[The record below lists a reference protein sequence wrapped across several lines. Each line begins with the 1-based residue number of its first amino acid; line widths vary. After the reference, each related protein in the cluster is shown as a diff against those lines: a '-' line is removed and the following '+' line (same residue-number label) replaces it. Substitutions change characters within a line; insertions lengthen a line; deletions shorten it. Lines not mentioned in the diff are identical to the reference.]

1 MTGQTSSARRI
12 GPLLATMLVAGNM
25 IGSGVFL
32 LPATLAAIGSS
43 TIIGWV
49 IASAG
54 AMLLAGVFAL
64 LAILKPTPDGLVDY
78 PAKALHPFFGFAN
91 WFLYWLSCWVGSP
104 AIALAATGY
113 LSFFFPA
120 LRDPVL
126 SVWTTIGVIWLMT
139 LANIIGARTVAR
151 LGGMTLVI
159 GLAPIA
165 VATVL
170 GLLAF
175 DAETFAAGW
184 NVTGK
189 PLIQAV
195 GGSLAPIFW
204 AFLGLESAT
213 VAAAVVRD
221 PERNVARAA
230 LGGVGL
236 AAVIYIAASVAL
248 MGAIPVAVLARSSA
262 PFADT
267 IQILAGSAVASVIA
281 ACALLKAAGT
291 MGGWLL
297 LAAETSRSGAVA
309 GFLPGFLSSR
319 DPARTPVRDLLV
331 VALLMSVVIASSMSP
346 TLGRQFGVLINIAVN
361 LSMVMFALCA
371 LALAPMAGAIA
382 DPGRR
387 LAARLM
393 ALGGAAFSVWVVAAS
408 DPTMLAPSL
417 WAFAATVPLYGL
429 IVLAKRVSGT
439 GKAVPR
445 DS

>member
-1 MTGQTSSARRI
+1 MTDTASAARRI
-12 GPLLATMLVAGNM
+12 GPLLATLLVAGNM

-64 LAILKPTPDGLVDY
+64 LATLKPTPDGIVDY
-78 PAKALHPFFGFAN
+78 PAQGLHPFFGFAN
-91 WFLYWLSCWVGSP
+91 WLLYWLSCWVGSP
-104 AIALAATGY
+104 AIALAVTGY

-120 LRDPVL
+120 LADPVM

-139 LANIIGARTVAR
+139 LANVIGARTVAR
-151 LGGMTLVI
+151 LGGLTLVI

-175 DAETFAAGW
+175 DPATFAAGW

-189 PLIQAV
+189 PLTQAV

-213 VAAAVVRD
+213 IAAAVVRD
-221 PERNVARAA
+221 PQKNVARAA

-236 AAVIYIAASVAL
+236 AAVVYMAASVAM
-248 MGAIPVAVLARSSA
+248 MGAIPIAVLAKSPA
-262 PFADT
+262 PFADA
-267 IQILAGSAVASVIA
+267 IRILAGPTVASVIA
-281 ACALLKAAGT
+281 VCALLKAAGS

-297 LAAETSRSGAVA
+297 LTAESARSGAAA
-309 GFLPGFLSSR
+309 GFLPKAFSSP
-319 DPARTPVRDLLV
+319 DPARAPVRDLLLS
-331 VALLMSVVIASSMSP
+331 AGLMSIVIASSMSP
-346 TLGRQFGVLINIAVN
+346 TLGKQFGLLINIAVN
-361 LSMVMFALCA
+361 LSMAMYALCA
-371 LALAPMAGAIA
+371 LSLIRFAGVIPHPGQRLGARVMAI
-382 DPGRR
+382 
-387 LAARLM
+387 
-393 ALGGAAFSVWVVAAS
+393 GGAAFSVWVVAAS
-408 DPTMLAPSL
+408 DPSMLAPSL
-417 WAFAATVPLYGL
+417 WAFAATVPLYGVVML
-429 IVLAKRVSGT
+429 VRRLKGLKGT
-439 GKAVPR
+439 G
-445 DS
+445 

>member
-1 MTGQTSSARRI
+1 MTDTAPAARRI
-12 GPLLATMLVAGNM
+12 GPWLATVLVAGNM

-64 LAILKPTPDGLVDY
+64 LATLRPTPDGIVDY
-78 PAKALHPFFGFAN
+78 PAQGLHPFFGFAN
-91 WFLYWLSCWVGSP
+91 WLLYWLSCWVGSP
-104 AIALAATGY
+104 AIALAVTGY
-113 LSFFFPA
+113 LTFFFPV
-120 LRDPVL
+120 LSDPLV

-139 LANIIGARTVAR
+139 LANVIGARTVAR

-159 GLAPIA
+159 GLAPIV

-175 DAETFAAGW
+175 DPATFAAGW

-189 PLIQAV
+189 PLTQAV

-221 PERNVARAA
+221 PRRNVARAA

-248 MGAIPVAVLARSSA
+248 LGAIPAATLAASPA
-262 PFADT
+262 PFADA
-267 IQILAGSAVASVIA
+267 IRILAGPTVASVIA
-281 ACALLKAAGT
+281 VCALLKAAGT

-297 LAAETSRSGAVA
+297 LTAESARSGAA
-309 GFLPGFLSSR
+309 SGFLPRVLSAR
-319 DPARTPVRDLLV
+319 DPSRAPIRDLILS
-331 VALLMSVVIASSMSP
+331 AGLMSLVIASSMSP
-346 TLGRQFGVLINIAVN
+346 TLGKQFGVLINIAVN
-361 LSMVMFALCA
+361 LSMAMYALCA
-371 LALAPMAGAIA
+371 LSLIRFAGVIE

-387 LAARLM
+387 LAARAM
-393 ALGGAAFSVWVVAAS
+393 AVGGAAFAAWVVAAS
-408 DPTMLAPSL
+408 DPAMLAPSL
-417 WAFAATVPLYGL
+417 WAFAATVPLYGVV
-429 IVLAKRVSGT
+429 VLLKRGSGT